1 MSNRTKFYVFAAVL
15 AASFLS
21 CRTGGAFGEALNPGW
36 HLIGTDAYGPT
47 YLRSQLGVTTKMTKT
62 LVMAAILL
70 IPTAAMA
77 QQKIFYDAS
86 GRVIGTATTSGNQTT
101 FRDDR
106 GRTTGR
112 SATDTQGTTT
122 FYDASGRV
130 EGRTSKR

>member
-21 CRTGGAFGEALNPGW
+21 CWTGGAFGEALNPEW
-36 HLIGTDAYGPT
+36 HLVGTDAYGPT
-47 YLRSQLGVTTKMTKT
+47 YRRSQLGVTKMTKT
-62 LVMAAILL
+62 LVMAAVLL

-77 QQKIFYDAS
+77 QQKTFYDAS

-130 EGRTSKR
+130 QGRTSKR

>member
-21 CRTGGAFGEALNPGW
+21 CWTGGAFGEALNAEW
-36 HLIGTDAYGPT
+36 HLVGTDAYRPT
-47 YLRSQLGVTTKMTKT
+47 YLRSQSGVTKMTKT
-62 LVMAAILL
+62 LVMAAVLL

-77 QQKIFYDAS
+77 QQKTFYAS
-86 GRVIGTATTSGNQTT
+86 GRVIGTAATSGNQTT

-112 SATDTQGTTT
+112 SATDSQGTTT

-130 EGRTSKR
+130 QGRTSRR

>member
-21 CRTGGAFGEALNPGW
+21 CWTGGAFGEALNAEW
-36 HLIGTDAYGPT
+36 HLVGTDAYRPI
-47 YLRSQLGVTTKMTKT
+47 YLRSQLGVTKMTKT
-62 LVMAAILL
+62 LVVAAVLL

-77 QQKIFYDAS
+77 QQKTFYDGS

-130 EGRTSKR
+130 QGRTSKR

>member
-1 MSNRTKFYVFAAVL
+1 VFAGVL
-15 AASFLS
+15 AASLLS
-21 CRTGGAFGEALNPGW
+21 CWTGGAFGEALNPEW
-36 HLIGTDAYGPT
+36 HPVGRDAYGPT
-47 YLRSQLGVTTKMTKT
+47 YLRSQLDVTKMTKT
-62 LVMAAILL
+62 LVMAAVLL

-77 QQKIFYDAS
+77 QQKSFYDAS

-112 SATDTQGTTT
+112 SATDSQGTTT

-130 EGRTSKR
+130 QGRTSKR

>member
-21 CRTGGAFGEALNPGW
+21 CWTGGAFGEALNPEW
-36 HLIGTDAYGPT
+36 HLVGTDAYGPT
-47 YLRSQLGVTTKMTKT
+47 YRRSQLGVTKMTKT
-62 LVMAAILL
+62 IVMAAVLL

-77 QQKIFYDAS
+77 QQKTFYDAS
-86 GRVIGTATTSGNQTT
+86 GRVIGTAATSGNQTT

-112 SATDTQGTTT
+112 SATDSQGTTT

-130 EGRTSKR
+130 QGRTSKR

>member
-1 MSNRTKFYVFAAVL
+1 MSNRTKFYVLAAVL

-21 CRTGGAFGEALNPGW
+21 CWTGGAFGEALNPEW
-36 HLIGTDAYGPT
+36 HLVETNAYGPT
-47 YLRSQLGVTTKMTKT
+47 YLRSQLGVTKMTKT
-62 LVMAAILL
+62 LVMAAVLL

-77 QQKIFYDAS
+77 QQKTFYDAS

-112 SATDTQGTTT
+112 SAIDSQGTTT
-122 FYDASGRV
+122 LYDASGRV
-130 EGRTSKR
+130 QGRTSKR